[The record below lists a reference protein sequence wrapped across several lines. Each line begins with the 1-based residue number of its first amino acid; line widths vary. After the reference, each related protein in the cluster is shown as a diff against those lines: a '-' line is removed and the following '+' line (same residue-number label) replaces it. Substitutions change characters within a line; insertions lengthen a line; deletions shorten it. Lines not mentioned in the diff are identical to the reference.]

1 MTVAA
6 AATGLCVAA
15 TSVAAM
21 SPTSATLGPNGITAG
36 HNITVFHNIDFVAV
50 SGWPVGE
57 QLTVE
62 VLRNDVVIGSEIG
75 TAEDIEGSG
84 GLEVNHGP
92 EGTPADG
99 DCWEGHTPDIR
110 PGDTV
115 RVTGSSGDVDDVIVD
130 NITFSGPAS
139 EEPVT
144 GDVVVRGVARY
155 ADGTPIPL
163 SVLDSAEFRDTS
175 RFRGVPDAV
184 VADPAVEGGFEMRYH
199 KPYELERNT
208 AGLNE
213 AQRKASLLN
222 SGGHAIGFGHV
233 DPLPDHAMLVDGLD
247 DVPGPAAGCEGS
259 PSEQRAVTTLTP
271 STLNVANVNTPVTAS
286 GLTAAGEAVT
296 LTVTD
301 SLGASRTV
309 EATET
314 GTTWTADLGSM
325 ADLADGAITVSGAY
339 GSGPIGGVDK
349 SLTKDAS
356 APGAPAISPAGG
368 TFVGSRTI
376 ALNAGGEPVRYTT
389 DGSQPTAGS
398 ALYSGPIT
406 LTRTATLKAMAID
419 TAGNTGPT
427 SSASFR
433 RATVTSRPVIGTA
446 SAGRIGGAATAFARW
461 RAPASNGG
469 LAVTRYEVSAE
480 RIASGRVVQRR
491 TFLRTATTRSTQL
504 SLTRGTWRFRVR
516 AVNPVGKSAFSAYS
530 NRTIS
535 R

>member
-21 SPTSATLGPNGITAG
+21 APTSATLGPNGITAG

-62 VLRNDVVIGSEIG
+62 VLRNDVVIGSETG
-75 TAEDIEGSG
+75 TALDIEGSG

-92 EGTPADG
+92 VGAPIDG

-115 RVTGSSGDVDDVIVD
+115 RVTGESGDIDDVIVD
-130 NITFSGPAS
+130 NITFSGPAF
-139 EEPVT
+139 EDPVNA
-144 GDVVVRGVARY
+144 DVVVRGVALF
-155 ADGTPIPL
+155 ADGTPIPI
-163 SVLDSAEFRDTS
+163 SALDSAEFRDTS
-175 RFRGVPDAV
+175 QFRGVPDEV
-184 VADPAVEGGFEMRYH
+184 LVDPAVEGGFEMRYH
-199 KPYELERNT
+199 APYQLERNT

-213 AQRKASLLN
+213 AQRKASLLT

-233 DPLPDHAMLVDGLD
+233 DPLPDHAMLVDGID

-271 STLNVANVNTPVTAS
+271 SAINAANVNTPVTAS
-286 GLTAAGEAVT
+286 GLTADGEAVT

-301 SLGASRTV
+301 SLGATRTV

-314 GTTWTADLGSM
+314 GTTWTADLGSL
-325 ADLADGAITVSGAY
+325 ADLADGPITVSGAY
-339 GSGPIGGVDK
+339 GPGPIGGVSK
-349 SLTKDAS
+349 ALTKDAT
-356 APGAPAISPAGG
+356 APLAPAIAPTGG
-368 TFVGSRTI
+368 TFIGSRTVT
-376 ALNAGGEPVRYTT
+376 LNGGGDPVRYTT

-406 LTRTATLKAMAID
+406 LTRTATLRAMAID
-419 TAGNTGPT
+419 GAGNVSPT

-433 RATVTSRPVIGTA
+433 RATVAAAPRIGFA
-446 SAGRIGGAATAFARW
+446 SAGRIGRPYTAYARWATPSTNGGAAI
-461 RAPASNGG
+461 
-469 LAVTRYEVSAE
+469 TRYELFAE
-480 RIASGRVVQRR
+480 RISNNRVVERR
-491 TFLRTATTRSTQL
+491 SYLRAASVRSTQL
-504 SLTRGTWRFRVR
+504 TLTSGVWRFRVR
-516 AVNPVGKSAFSAYS
+516 AVNAVGRSKLSSYS
-530 NRTIS
+530 NRTAS